1 MQYSIKTKPQRR
13 RKMTQRE
20 RILDYL
26 SEGKELTRLNCWDQ
40 LGILEAPARISE
52 LRSQG
57 HLIVTEMIEVTNRY
71 GEPVKVAKWSM
82 RNDN

>member
-1 MQYSIKTKPQRR
+1 
-13 RKMTQRE
+13 MTQRE

-57 HLIVTEMIEVTNRY
+57 HPIVTEMIEVNNRY
-71 GEPVKVAKWSM
+71 GEPVKVAKWRM
-82 RNDN
+82 RHDN

>member
-1 MQYSIKTKPQRR
+1 
-13 RKMTQRE
+13 MTQRE

-57 HLIVTEMIEVTNRY
+57 HLIVTDMIKVTNRY
-71 GEPVKVAKWSM
+71 GEAVKVAKWSM
-82 RNDN
+82 PNDH